1 MPSLT
6 YNRRKEMGLCPA
18 CGNEPKPENGV
29 YCEKCREKQ
38 RAKYKQRCMKETMTE
53 KETRLDR
60 DNRRVKSLVHKRR
73 MQGLCG
79 QCGAVSPLYF
89 YCEVCAAK
97 RKAWEVEQND
107 GGR

>member
-18 CGNEPKPENGV
+18 CGLDRQPGDGV
-29 YCEKCREKQ
+29 YCQRCLERQ
-38 RAKYKQRCMKETMTE
+38 RAKYRQRCMTETLEQKEE
-53 KETRLDR
+53 RL
-60 DNRRVKSLVHKRR
+60 NRSNQRVKSLVHKRR

-89 YCEVCAAK
+89 FCDVCAAK
-97 RKAWEVEQND
+97 RKAWEAHRD
-107 GGR
+107 S